1 MPSAAFEV
9 AYAEVGLLE
18 KAPGQEEQLE
28 VLYFLLSGILSREKR
43 ENTLIADT

>member
-28 VLYFLLSGILSREKR
+28 VNLLPLS
-43 ENTLIADT
+43 A

>member
-28 VLYFLLSGILSREKR
+28 VKFCFPFGLE
-43 ENTLIADT
+43 